1 MIENLTS
8 ATPLRSG
15 SGEKACAQLCIKE
28 STWGLSCIVML
39 LLLCY
44 CFGYFMYHWFTINI
58 SWLTLS
64 WIDVETSM
72 FGAITLL
79 INSFEKSLWQTCN
92 CKIQSSLM
100 YLLIIHLNWVEER
113 GGTNCYKFL
122 TIFILHHQCND
133 TSRWKGFPQ
142 FLTQVSRTIRVNKV
156 VLWLS
161 LAWAG
166 SKKGGGNGCVRI
178 LLLWPTSCHWG

>member
-1 MIENLTS
+1 
-8 ATPLRSG
+8 
-15 SGEKACAQLCIKE
+15 
-28 STWGLSCIVML
+28 
-39 LLLCY
+39 
-44 CFGYFMYHWFTINI
+44 MYHWFTINI

-100 YLLIIHLNWVEER
+100 YLLIIHWNWVEER

-156 VLWLS
+156 VLWLFPTAFCS
-161 LAWAG
+161 LVMIIICMRKMRMCVRVKIMMSSPSLDSLDGLAWPLLVG
-166 SKKGGGNGCVRI
+166 IDDITDLKDIINEDLVLWTMKSFYGGE
-178 LLLWPTSCHWG
+178 